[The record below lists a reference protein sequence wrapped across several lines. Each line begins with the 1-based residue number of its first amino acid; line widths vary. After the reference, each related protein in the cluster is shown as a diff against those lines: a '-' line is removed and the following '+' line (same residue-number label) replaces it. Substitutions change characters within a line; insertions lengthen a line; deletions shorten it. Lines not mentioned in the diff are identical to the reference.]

1 MRDDIAVWMLAV
13 LIILLLSSAILY
25 VKPSFPMAVLGVY
38 IIEVLMYANLFIND
52 KRFQEASP
60 LKKNGHDEIFQLE
73 KDH

>member
-1 MRDDIAVWMLAV
+1 MRDDLAVWMLAV

-38 IIEVLMYANLFIND
+38 VIEVLMYANLLINN

-60 LKKNGHDEIFQLE
+60 PKKNVHGEILQLE

>member
-38 IIEVLMYANLFIND
+38 IIEVLMYTNLFIND

>member
-1 MRDDIAVWMLAV
+1 MRDDRAVWMLAV

-38 IIEVLMYANLFIND
+38 IIEVLMYANLFINN
-52 KRFQEASP
+52 KRFQKASP
-60 LKKNGHDEIFQLE
+60 PKNGYGEIFQLE